1 MTAFGPKQPLAFAQH
16 MSALTQS
23 GHPDGVKAVTGH
35 VSDKLA
41 RQYAEDYDQR
51 RINSL
56 TVEAWNAELRRKAA
70 VKDQAAT
77 PEERRRKLRIV
88 G

>member
-1 MTAFGPKQPLAFAQH
+1 MTAFGPKQTLAFAQH

-41 RQYAEDYDQR
+41 RQYAEDYD
-51 RINSL
+51 
-56 TVEAWNAELRRKAA
+56 
-70 VKDQAAT
+70 
-77 PEERRRKLRIV
+77 
-88 G
+88 